1 MNIEAVTTVA
11 TTDTSHHHQW
21 SIRKHHILRTTP
33 QVALG
38 VGLLATSVV
47 KTGLGGRSYSY
58 WKKCNMSIP
67 LREHGIRIH
76 FDLDETPNRRLPSLF
91 LA

>member
-11 TTDTSHHHQW
+11 TTDTSHHHHQC

-38 VGLLATSVV
+38 VGLLAN
-47 KTGLGGRSYSY
+47 GCGQEADALIAIGRSV
-58 WKKCNMSIP
+58 
-67 LREHGIRIH
+67 
-76 FDLDETPNRRLPSLF
+76 T
-91 LA
+91 

>member
-11 TTDTSHHHQW
+11 TTDTSHHQC
-21 SIRKHHILRTTP
+21 SMRKHHILRTTP

-38 VGLLATSVV
+38 VALLANGCDKDRIWRS
-47 KTGLGGRSYSY
+47 LSSYSC

-67 LREHGIRIH
+67 FWRHGIRIH
-76 FDLDETPNRRLPSLF
+76 FERDE
-91 LA
+91 